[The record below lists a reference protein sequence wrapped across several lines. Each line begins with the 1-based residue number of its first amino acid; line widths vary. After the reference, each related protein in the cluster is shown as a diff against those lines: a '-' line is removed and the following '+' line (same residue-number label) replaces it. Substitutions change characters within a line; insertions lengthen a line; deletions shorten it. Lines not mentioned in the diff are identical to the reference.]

1 MTIRISTNQEIMK
14 IALRTFLLIVCSI
27 SFIACSQAYYGTME
41 KLGIHKR
48 EILVDRVKEARE
60 SQQEG
65 EEQFSSA
72 LEQFKSIV
80 EVDGGNIQK
89 AYDKLSDEYQKSREA
104 ADEISD
110 RIESIES
117 VSKALFAEWRQEIG
131 EYTSANLK
139 RESEAKLKRT
149 EREYDLLID
158 AMKQAESLLQPVLG
172 AMNDQVLF
180 LKHNLNARAIS
191 SLEAEVVKIDEDVDR
206 LLKATRKAIAE
217 ADSFIANMDA

>member
-1 MTIRISTNQEIMK
+1 MK

-27 SFIACSQAYYGTME
+27 FFIACSQAYYGTME

-131 EYTSANLK
+131 QYTSANLK

-149 EREYDLLID
+149 EREYGLLID

-180 LKHNLNARAIS
+180 LKHNLKARAIS

>member
-1 MTIRISTNQEIMK
+1 MK
-14 IALRTFLLIVCSI
+14 NFLKTSVVLLLSFAILGCS
-27 SFIACSQAYYGTME
+27 SAYYGTME
-41 KLGIHKR
+41 KLGVHKR

-65 EEQFSSA
+65 EQQFSSA

-80 EVDGGNIQK
+80 QVDGGNIEK
-89 AYDKLSDEYQKSREA
+89 AYNKLDKEYEKSRDA
-104 ADEISD
+104 AEEIRD

-117 VSKALFAEWRQEIG
+117 VSGALFKEWRQEIG

-139 RESEAKLKRT
+139 RESEDRLKRT
-149 EREYDLLID
+149 EREYEMLIG

-191 SLEAEVVKIDEDVDR
+191 SLEAEVIKIDQDVDR

-217 ADSFIANMDA
+217 ADAFIANMDA

>member
-1 MTIRISTNQEIMK
+1 
-14 IALRTFLLIVCSI
+14 
-27 SFIACSQAYYGTME
+27 ME

-89 AYDKLSDEYQKSREA
+89 AYDKLSDEYQKSRKA